1 MKAPSRMRK
10 HQEGCGLLQ
19 TNTALFLELWHD
31 MNLGDITKN
40 YVRYSSPYYPPL
52 QITLTIVE
60 LS

>member
-1 MKAPSRMRK
+1 MRK
-10 HQEGCGLLQ
+10 HQEGCELLQ

-40 YVRYSSPYYPPL
+40 YVRYSSPYAPPL

-60 LS
+60 LL